1 MPEGEAPEPAPP
13 APDDV
18 DPTDPPDAT
27 VPAEG
32 PPFVGDDAPAGD
44 ADAEPSAAAGV
55 DATGGVS
62 ADDASDDG
70 YLALSPAA
78 ARREIEGFDDDFRSE
93 DASSDDELVA
103 DESSEDETVDPA
115 AEAEAAVSRFAA
127 ERERL
132 RAVNAALV
140 AKVVTMLSKK
150 SNAAA
155 AARTGDGEG
164 TDPSAERKY
173 RNAVRRWRGTTDEK
187 ARVEAEYAARAD
199 EARAHLEVRERRAS
213 EIVDAFRAFKSSVG
227 ATAVSSRTRR
237 PLAPATVDRLLAEE
251 DVRDADRSAA
261 RLRHTQLA
269 HRRAALERRVKAKE
283 QLSEGL
289 HLIDFEQLK
298 IENQALREKAE
309 ARDADVAKIRSKTS
323 GTVQVLTHAKEKLQ
337 FVIKENEAL
346 TREIETL
353 EVESRRKG
361 DVMQRIKN
369 ELAAYKKEN
378 AKMEAEAATVT
389 DPALL
394 DDYAA
399 QKRNARAYRRRVEE
413 IQENLAEKTAELALT
428 QSTGKRRAPRETP
441 AMGLPGT
448 EADPATLVAA
458 P

>member
-1 MPEGEAPEPAPP
+1 M
-13 APDDV
+13 
-18 DPTDPPDAT
+18 
-27 VPAEG
+27 
-32 PPFVGDDAPAGD
+32 
-44 ADAEPSAAAGV
+44 
-55 DATGGVS
+55 
-62 ADDASDDG
+62 
-70 YLALSPAA
+70 
-78 ARREIEGFDDDFRSE
+78 
-93 DASSDDELVA
+93 
-103 DESSEDETVDPA
+103 DESSEDETFDPA

-132 RAVNAALV
+132 RAVNAALA
-140 AKVVTMLSKK
+140 AKVATMLSKK

-155 AARTGDGEG
+155 AAARAGDGEG
-164 TDPSAERKY
+164 TDPGAERKY
-173 RNAVRRWRGTTDEK
+173 RNAVKRWRGMTEEK
-187 ARVEAEYAARAD
+187 ARTEEEYAARAD
-199 EARAHLEVRERRAS
+199 EARAHLEARERRAS

-227 ATAVSSRTRR
+227 ATAVSGRTRR

-251 DVRDADRSAA
+251 DRRDAARSAA
-261 RLRHTQLA
+261 RLRNTQLA
-269 HRRAALERRVKAKE
+269 HQRAALERRVKAKE

-346 TREIETL
+346 TREMETL

-399 QKRNARAYRRRVEE
+399 QKRNAKAFRRRFEE
-413 IQENLAEKTAELALT
+413 MQEELAEKTARLALT

-448 EADPATLVAA
+448 EAEPATLVAA

>member
-1 MPEGEAPEPAPP
+1 M
-13 APDDV
+13 
-18 DPTDPPDAT
+18 
-27 VPAEG
+27 
-32 PPFVGDDAPAGD
+32 
-44 ADAEPSAAAGV
+44 
-55 DATGGVS
+55 
-62 ADDASDDG
+62 
-70 YLALSPAA
+70 
-78 ARREIEGFDDDFRSE
+78 
-93 DASSDDELVA
+93 
-103 DESSEDETVDPA
+103 
-115 AEAEAAVSRFAA
+115 
-127 ERERL
+127 
-132 RAVNAALV
+132 
-140 AKVVTMLSKK
+140 
-150 SNAAA
+150 
-155 AARTGDGEG
+155 
-164 TDPSAERKY
+164 
-173 RNAVRRWRGTTDEK
+173 
-187 ARVEAEYAARAD
+187 
-199 EARAHLEVRERRAS
+199 
-213 EIVDAFRAFKSSVG
+213 DAFRAFKSSVG

-237 PLAPATVDRLLAEE
+237 PPRRRRWIDCWRRKTFATRIDRRRGFDTRSWRIDAP
-251 DVRDADRSAA
+251 
-261 RLRHTQLA
+261 
-269 HRRAALERRVKAKE
+269 LERRVKAKE

-413 IQENLAEKTAELALT
+413 IQEDLAEKTAELALT
-428 QSTGKRRAPRETP
+428 QSTGKRRAERD
-441 AMGLPGT
+441 ARDGSAGNGGG
-448 EADPATLVAA
+448 PATLVAA